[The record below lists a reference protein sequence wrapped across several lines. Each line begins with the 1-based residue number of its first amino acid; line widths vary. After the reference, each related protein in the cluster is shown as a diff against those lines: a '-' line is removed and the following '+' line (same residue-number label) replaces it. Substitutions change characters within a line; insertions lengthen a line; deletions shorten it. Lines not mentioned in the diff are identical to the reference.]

1 MSTSGPA
8 QEPTSL
14 RELPCLIG
22 DRICLQ
28 MALDHPSLDGP
39 VSHLAN
45 VALATLLNEI
55 TEAKTAGELCLSWTR
70 AGLAE
75 RPLTLLHWFLKNGI
89 LTPMAVTA

>member
-1 MSTSGPA
+1 MSTSGQRRNLTRQALLNGPVLD
-8 QEPTSL
+8 PDLTL

-45 VALATLLNEI
+45 VALA
-55 TEAKTAGELCLSWTR
+55 
-70 AGLAE
+70 
-75 RPLTLLHWFLKNGI
+75 
-89 LTPMAVTA
+89 